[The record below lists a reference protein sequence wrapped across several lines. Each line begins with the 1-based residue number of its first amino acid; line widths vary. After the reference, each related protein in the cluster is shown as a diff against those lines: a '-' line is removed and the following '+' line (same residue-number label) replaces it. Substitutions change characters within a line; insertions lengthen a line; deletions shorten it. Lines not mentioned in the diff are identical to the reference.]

1 MQTDKFK
8 VLLYLKK
15 RGLDKSGQAPI
26 MGRITYNRTMTQF
39 SSKLSCNPKLWN
51 TRESR
56 LNGTSREA
64 VATNAKLEQ
73 LLLSVQRAYQTL
85 CDRGVEFSAKDI
97 KEQFQGSMQGR
108 TTFLQRYDQMV
119 EDEKKLVGVEIS
131 KRWQSVYYIREFG
144 IRKLLKKLVISLL
157 FCKFIVENQQLIKQI

>member
-1 MQTDKFK
+1 ME
-8 VLLYLKK
+8 Y
-15 RGLDKSGQAPI
+15 S
-26 MGRITYNRTMTQF
+26 
-39 SSKLSCNPKLWN
+39 
-51 TRESR
+51 REPTK
-56 LNGTSREA
+56 GKSREA

-108 TTFLQRYDQMV
+108 TIFLQRYDQMV

-131 KRWQSVYYIREFG
+131 KRWHRSTI
-144 IRKLLKKLVISLL
+144 
-157 FCKFIVENQQLIKQI
+157 